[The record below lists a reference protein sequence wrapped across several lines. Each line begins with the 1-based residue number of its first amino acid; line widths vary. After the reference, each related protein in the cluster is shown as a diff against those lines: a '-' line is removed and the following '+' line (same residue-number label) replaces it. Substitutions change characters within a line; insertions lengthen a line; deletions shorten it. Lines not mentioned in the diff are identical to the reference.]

1 MQATRAD
8 QLSRAS
14 HIYHRSR
21 CVGGARFAHLRATR
35 RDRTQGFLILSPAV
49 CRAEMGTTIPRPD
62 TGQCDGCGNEGCR
75 FLHRPSRPTSTAIR
89 LIERAGSRPG
99 SRSANRRCG
108 CLEQACCL
116 IAGTR
121 VGVRRR
127 GTRVVSGRRFGARC
141 TVGPVEPRPG
151 LHHRRRPERVQEIVR
166 PWADAVWD
174 TGIEFGTVGVGK
186 SDHRMEITTFRADSY
201 DRVSRHPEV
210 RFGDC
215 LEGDLVRRDFTTNAM
230 AVRVTATGPGEF
242 LDPLGGLAALRAKV
256 LDTPAAPSGSFGDDP
271 LRMLRAARFVSQLGF
286 AVAPRVRAAIEEMA
300 PQLARIS
307 AERVAA
313 ELDKLLVGE
322 DPAAGIDL
330 MVQSGMGAVV
340 LPEIGGMR
348 MAIDEHHQH
357 KDVYQHSLTVL
368 RQAIALEDDGPDLVL
383 RWAALLH
390 DIGKPATRRH
400 EPDGGVSFHHHE
412 VVGAKMVRKR
422 MRALKYS
429 KQMIDDISQL
439 VYLHLRF
446 HGYGDGKW
454 TDSAVRRY
462 VTDAGALLPRLHKL
476 VRADCTT
483 RNKRRAAR
491 LQASYDR
498 LEERI
503 AELAAQEDL
512 DRVRPDLD
520 GNQIMAVLD
529 IPAGPQVGEAWR
541 YLKEL
546 RLERGPLSTEE
557 ATTELLSWW
566 KSRGNR

>member
-1 MQATRAD
+1 MPDAAQDAELLTAAAVALNKHAPMLRELGSAFD
-8 QLSRAS
+8 AAGHQL
-14 HIYHRSR
+14 YL
-21 CVGGARFAHLRATR
+21 VGGSV
-35 RDRTQGFLILSPAV
+35 RDALLGRLSPDLDF
-49 CRAEMGTTIPRPD
+49 TTD
-62 TGQCDGCGNEGCR
+62 
-75 FLHRPSRPTSTAIR
+75 A
-89 LIERAGSRPG
+89 
-99 SRSANRRCG
+99 
-108 CLEQACCL
+108 
-116 IAGTR
+116 
-121 VGVRRR
+121 
-127 GTRVVSGRRFGARC
+127 
-141 TVGPVEPRPG
+141 
-151 LHHRRRPERVQEIVR
+151 RPEQVQQILR
-166 PWADAVWD
+166 RWADNLWD

-186 SDHRMEITTFRADSY
+186 GDRRLEITTFRADTY
-201 DRVSRHPEV
+201 DQLSRNPQV
-210 RFGDC
+210 RFGNR
-215 LEGDLVRRDFTTNAM
+215 LEDDLVRRDFTANAM
-230 AVRVTATGPGEF
+230 AVRITPDGPGEF
-242 LDPLGGLAALRAKV
+242 LDPLGGLAALRQRV
-256 LDTPAAPSGSFGDDP
+256 LDTPATPEESFGDDP

-286 AVAPRVRAAIEEMA
+286 TVAPRVREAIERMA

-313 ELDKLLVGE
+313 ELDKLVLGD
-322 DPAAGIDL
+322 DPVAGIDL
-330 MVQSGMGAVV
+330 LVHSGMGEVV
-340 LPEIGGMR
+340 LPEIGGMQ

-400 EPDGGVSFHHHE
+400 EPNGGVSFHHHE

-422 MRALKYS
+422 LRALKYS
-429 KQMIDDISQL
+429 KQMVDDVSQL

-462 VTDAGALLPRLHKL
+462 VTDAGPLLPRLHKL

-498 LEERI
+498 LEARI

-512 DRVRPDLD
+512 ARVRPDLD
-520 GNQIMAVLD
+520 GNQIMEILG

-541 YLKEL
+541 FLKEL
-546 RLERGPLSTEE
+546 RLERGPLDPDE
-557 ATTELLSWW
+557 ATAELLSWW
-566 KSRGNR
+566 RSRGNG